1 MNRSLSAEN
10 DLDLLIDQDHVSEFR
25 HLLHELGFIPVSK
38 QRAPEV
44 PDTEDFF
51 GFDTEI
57 DRFVHIH
64 AHYRLVL
71 GHDRTKN
78 YRIPIEQ
85 AYLESAIDSGVLR
98 IPSPEFE
105 YVVLVLR
112 MALKY
117 AVLDEILWQAA
128 RRRRAAPKK
137 SEVEEIEDLS
147 GQISDEA
154 VSDILE
160 QHVPIIDR
168 ATFDDAVYAI
178 SGKATI
184 PERMAVS
191 REIETRL
198 QPYARAGRL
207 TDGALRSWRR
217 LVVSAQRRTGRSPRF
232 RPAAGGVIIAVIGGD
247 GAGKSTVLSSV
258 VPWLSAEFDTLSI
271 HLGKPNWSR
280 TTVAVRGGLKAYKVA
295 RSVLRLDAAEDRTGG
310 TSTEFGY
317 HPTVW
322 DVCTARDRYLTYRR
336 ARRFANSGGLV
347 VSDRY
352 PNPSLEL
359 MDAPQIAR
367 RFEGR
372 GLSGITRRFSRHEI
386 DYHDAIGSP
395 DVTII
400 LKVDPNV
407 AAARKTDEPAD
418 YVRRRSAEI
427 WNANWLESSGYV
439 VDASQPVDDVIAEVK
454 ALIWSSLE

>member
-1 MNRSLSAEN
+1 MATSQQTSALVVALALALDDGGISYCHWKSNTAMNRSLIAEN

-44 PDTEDFF
+44 ADTEDFF

-85 AYLESAIDSGVLR
+85 AYLESAVDSGVLR
-98 IPSPEFE
+98 VPSPEFE

-117 AVLDEILWQAA
+117 GVLDEILWQAA
-128 RRRRAAPKK
+128 RRRRAEPKT
-137 SEVEEIEDLS
+137 SELEEIEDLS
-147 GQISDEA
+147 GRISDLA
-154 VSDILE
+154 VTNILE
-160 QHVPIIDR
+160 QHLSMIDR
-168 ATFDDAVYAI
+168 ATFDDAAYAI

-184 PERMAVS
+184 SERMAAS

-217 LVVSAQRRTGRSPRF
+217 LVVSTQRRTGRLPRF
-232 RPAAGGVIIAVIGGD
+232 RPAAGGSIIAVIGGD
-247 GAGKSTVLSSV
+247 GAGKSTVLSDV

-271 HLGKPNWSR
+271 HLGKPKWSR

-295 RSVLRLDAAEDRTGG
+295 KTVLRRGVAEDRTSG
-310 TSTEFGY
+310 TSTESAY
-317 HPTVW
+317 HPVVW

-352 PNPSLEL
+352 PHPALADGCAADRTSV
-359 MDAPQIAR
+359 
-367 RFEGR
+367 R
-372 GLSGITRRFSRHEI
+372 G
-386 DYHDAIGSP
+386 
-395 DVTII
+395 
-400 LKVDPNV
+400 
-407 AAARKTDEPAD
+407 
-418 YVRRRSAEI
+418 
-427 WNANWLESSGYV
+427 
-439 VDASQPVDDVIAEVK
+439 
-454 ALIWSSLE
+454 